1 MILIGHSIKPTEYTF
16 ISGAHW
22 TCGRVS
28 HILGHKS
35 RLTKLRKLNI
45 YYPLGYEEF
54 FESDSSSLLS
64 ELWSRDPIWFF
75 EVLIEDKKIFDLIVR
90 LLPITLKLMAEEGES
105 FHSQSFCDAEGCSLR
120 RRSLI

>member
-1 MILIGHSIKPTEYTF
+1 MK
-16 ISGAHW
+16 ISFSDKIHQ
-22 TCGRVS
+22 
-28 HILGHKS
+28 
-35 RLTKLRKLNI
+35 KLRKLNI

-105 FHSQSFCDAEGCSLR
+105 FHS
-120 RRSLI
+120 